1 MRKLSQKELVGE
13 GIGTFMKKAGKGAMS
28 VAGSVLGGLARAASP
43 TAAGLVDKTRGAI
56 SNTMNKAK
64 AAMSTPEERIT
75 DYFKEMGYKVVD
87 NGINPG
93 VTDDTKVVKV
103 SEVVYDDQ
111 VAGTEVPVNSP
122 FVVKIDNSG
131 VKVIRGPKQTPTS
144 EDKMKQKQA
153 AAAQASALQAA
164 AAHAQPAA
172 QAATPP
178 AAQPAQPAATP
189 PAAQPAAQAATP
201 PAAAAGA
208 RGQQGS
214 RGAKSESPGAA
225 KKRIARAIKSNRP
238 VSKSDLEMLKKAGVK
253 GNQTIGGVKFSAL
266 VRRKNLA
273 ESKKSQKSLLKHLHS
288 GSKMNKL
295 LVGR

>member
-13 GIGTFMKKAGKGAMS
+13 GIGTFLKKAGKGAMS

-43 TAAGLVDKTRGAI
+43 TAAGLVDKTRGAF

-93 VTDDTKVVKV
+93 VSDDTKVVKV
-103 SEVVYDDQ
+103 SEIVYDDQ
-111 VAGTEVPVNSP
+111 GAGTEVPVNSP
-122 FVVKIDNSG
+122 FVVKIDKSG

-144 EDKMKQKQA
+144 EDKMKQKQDA
-153 AAAQASALQAA
+153 AASD
-164 AAHAQPAA
+164 QPAA
-172 QAATPP
+172 QT
-178 AAQPAQPAATP
+178 QPAATK
-189 PAAQPAAQAATP
+189 PAATKPAATKPAATKPAAPQPAAAV
-201 PAAAAGA
+201 AGA
-208 RGQQGS
+208 RGQQGP

-225 KKRIARAIKSNRP
+225 KKRIARAIKSNKP

-253 GNQTIGGVKFSAL
+253 GDQTIGGVKFSAL
-266 VRRKNLA
+266 VRRKTLA
-273 ESKKSQKSLLKHLHS
+273 ESKKSQKSLLRHLHY
-288 GSKMNKL
+288 GSQMNK
-295 LVGR
+295 

>member
-111 VAGTEVPVNSP
+111 GAGTEVPVNSP

-153 AAAQASALQAA
+153 ADAQ
-164 AAHAQPAA
+164 AQPAA

-266 VRRKNLA
+266 VTV
-273 ESKKSQKSLLKHLHS
+273 SYTHLT
-288 GSKMNKL
+288 L
-295 LVGR
+295 PTTPYV

>member
-13 GIGTFMKKAGKGAMS
+13 GIGTFLKKAGKGAMS

-43 TAAGLVDKTRGAI
+43 TAAGLVDKTRGAF

-93 VTDDTKVVKV
+93 VSDDTKVVKV
-103 SEVVYDDQ
+103 SEIVYDDQ
-111 VAGTEVPVNSP
+111 GAGTEVPVNSP
-122 FVVKIDNSG
+122 FVVKIDKSG

-144 EDKMKQKQA
+144 EDKMKQKQDA
-153 AAAQASALQAA
+153 AASD
-164 AAHAQPAA
+164 QPAA
-172 QAATPP
+172 QT
-178 AAQPAQPAATP
+178 QPAATK
-189 PAAQPAAQAATP
+189 PAATKPAAPQPAAAV
-201 PAAAAGA
+201 AGA
-208 RGQQGS
+208 RGQQGP

-225 KKRIARAIKSNRP
+225 KKRIARAIKSNKP

-253 GNQTIGGVKFSAL
+253 GDQTIGGVKFSAL
-266 VRRKNLA
+266 VRRKTLA
-273 ESKKSQKSLLKHLHS
+273 ESKKSQKSLLRHLHY
-288 GSKMNKL
+288 GSQMNK
-295 LVGR
+295 